1 VTAKPSFA
9 RDRPTE
15 LNGEQHAR
23 QENFASTAQSLLLNP
38 NFVALLVR
46 SVLILLEFGSRPLK
60 NAKKMLSC
68 ALICYWL
75 YHYRFGSEDSVI
87 ATRLDM
93 SKLEPSS
100 LILAQNA
107 PLIVVFLVMK
117 LSLKLADLS
126 SRFVTKAWKKK
137 LKRMRFAKLFKLY
150 KLTKV
155 CKFFAALSS
164 GRLGVGVCFHTLKY
178 FKLLK
183 LLKISSKCKCLLS
196 KRQFKAFKI
205 FKAYKVCVQERVK
218 GRVKEDRGEEKVR
231 ERGTFTYIRTYIHA

>member
-1 VTAKPSFA
+1 MPSGKSFP
-9 RDRPTE
+9 RDTE
-15 LNGEQHAR
+15 RIKGEQ
-23 QENFASTAQSLLLNP
+23 QNFASTAQSLLLNP
-38 NFVALLVR
+38 NFVAFL
-46 SVLILLEFGSRPLK
+46 
-60 NAKKMLSC
+60 
-68 ALICYWL
+68 AL
-75 YHYRFGSEDSVI
+75 
-87 ATRLDM
+87 
-93 SKLEPSS
+93 
-100 LILAQNA
+100 
-107 PLIVVFLVMK
+107 K

-150 KLTKV
+150 KLTKFW
-155 CKFFAALSS
+155 KFFAALSS

-231 ERGTFTYIRTYIHA
+231 ERGTFMYIRTYIHA